1 VSETEQKYYK
11 KHNKKKKE
19 INKSQNEGS
28 FVMEMERNW
37 DHNKD
42 QDHGFSYFSFHL
54 WTHEIRGR
62 KLQRKLFV

>member
-54 WTHEIRGR
+54 
-62 KLQRKLFV
+62 